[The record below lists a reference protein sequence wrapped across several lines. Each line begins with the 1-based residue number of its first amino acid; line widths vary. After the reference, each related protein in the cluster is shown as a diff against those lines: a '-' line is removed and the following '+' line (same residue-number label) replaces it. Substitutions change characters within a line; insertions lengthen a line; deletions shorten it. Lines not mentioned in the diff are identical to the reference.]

1 MQNISSE
8 ETSEQL
14 IASLKAEKEEL
25 EAALTKEQVY
35 SVQLKQELAGA
46 ETQNTDLTKA
56 SMISFLYNLLISTMG
71 RIMHMNS
78 MIHEN
83 MFSFCGT
90 HV

>member
-14 IASLKAEKEEL
+14 IASLKSEKEEL

-56 SMISFLYNLLISTMG
+56 SMISFLYNLLIST
-71 RIMHMNS
+71 R
-78 MIHEN
+78 
-83 MFSFCGT
+83 GT
-90 HV
+90 SCT

>member
-14 IASLKAEKEEL
+14 IASLKSEKEEL

-35 SVQLKQELAGA
+35 SVQLKQEVAGA

-56 SMISFLYNLLISTMG
+56 SMISFLYNLLISA
-71 RIMHMNS
+71 R
-78 MIHEN
+78 
-83 MFSFCGT
+83 GT
-90 HV
+90 SCT

>member
-56 SMISFLYNLLISTMG
+56 SMISFLYNLLISTRG
-71 RIMHMNS
+71 AS
-78 MIHEN
+78 
-83 MFSFCGT
+83 CT
-90 HV
+90 

>member
-56 SMISFLYNLLISTMG
+56 SMISFLYNLLIST
-71 RIMHMNS
+71 R
-78 MIHEN
+78 
-83 MFSFCGT
+83 GT
-90 HV
+90 SCT